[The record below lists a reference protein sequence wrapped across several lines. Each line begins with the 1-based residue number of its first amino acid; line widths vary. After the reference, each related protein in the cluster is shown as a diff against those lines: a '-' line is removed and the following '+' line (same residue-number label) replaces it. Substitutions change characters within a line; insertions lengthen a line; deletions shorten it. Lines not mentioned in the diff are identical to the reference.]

1 MVRPD
6 RFELPT
12 FWFVGMQSGRILLIV
27 MPAISSLEA
36 NTRRTNAAIDERLM
50 KASSTDRLPN
60 YFCWTPSFPHA
71 RRVAVGSR
79 GRPDPE
85 FSRAQEHSP
94 MRLPLRPKRFIT
106 RPGRANIL
114 GIPGGGFACPTT
126 CDVAASS
133 LPYPC
138 CSFSLPAP
146 PLLRAARPISKIRY
160 FTLRLRS
167 RSLPSR
173 FQRRRPSPGDA
184 FVRPGG
190 FPWRFQPGDHPC
202 RAAVTPPTTPSQY
215 VPAVTFTDWKAH
227 RTAPRAFHRNREDV
241 ARVRLGADDPSL
253 CLSVT
258 MAC

>member
-1 MVRPD
+1 M
-6 RFELPT
+6 T
-12 FWFVGMQSGRILLIV
+12 FWFVGMQSGRNLLIV
-27 MPAISSLEA
+27 MPAISSFEA

-94 MRLPLRPKRFIT
+94 MRLPLRPERFT
-106 RPGRANIL
+106 RRPGRANIL

-126 CDVAASS
+126 RDVAASS

-146 PLLRAARPISKIRY
+146 PLLRAARPIPKIRY

-167 RSLPSR
+167 RSLAPAFPATAAIAGRCFRSGPAI
-173 FQRRRPSPGDA
+173 FLGDFNLA
-184 FVRPGG
+184 IT
-190 FPWRFQPGDHPC
+190 PC
-202 RAAVTPPTTPSQY
+202 RAAVTPPTTPS
-215 VPAVTFTDWKAH
+215 
-227 RTAPRAFHRNREDV
+227 
-241 ARVRLGADDPSL
+241 
-253 CLSVT
+253 
-258 MAC
+258 

>member
-1 MVRPD
+1 
-6 RFELPT
+6 
-12 FWFVGMQSGRILLIV
+12 MQSGRILLIV

-167 RSLPSR
+167 RSWPPR

-190 FPWRFQPGDHPC
+190 FPWRSPLPSGSNSSDNTIAIRPSRHVHRLEGASDCTPRVSPKPRGCGPG
-202 RAAVTPPTTPSQY
+202 AS
-215 VPAVTFTDWKAH
+215 WS
-227 RTAPRAFHRNREDV
+227 
-241 ARVRLGADDPSL
+241 G
-253 CLSVT
+253 
-258 MAC
+258 